1 MIDTNIVC
9 FGPTNSGKSTLA
21 GYLMSHQMSENEYEN
36 KINTFRMEY
45 GKDFQERRALSYF
58 VDTGKDEYKKQS
70 ESSTIGTSKRKH
82 ITGVNIDDDF
92 QCTLIDTPGTDKRWR
107 NSFQGIYMGDIG
119 IFIIEIS
126 TLLDLLDFVKGSY
139 EYEKYLNNLLAPVY
153 LWEKYGRLDQL
164 IIAISKM
171 DLCNYN
177 QYLLTRFT
185 KVLRSVPSLEDI
197 PIIPISINVKKHTD
211 INIFSETA
219 RFKNSQCLLS
229 AIKKVYE
236 KIDIIDESEQVRP
249 LLAVIDKSFKKT
261 SLLKESA
268 LRIKVID
275 GKIRLGDSVFIN
287 PVEHQDK
294 AVILKATVKSLLYEA
309 NRRPVR
315 ELSKNHI
322 GGIILSRMHAGRN
335 SISLKDIKLLNT
347 SMLRDTESRTAYGN
361 FLVFNIKEDNNSK
374 QIFEKPELNTDV
386 KLIWFGKIVFL
397 RILSVIKKLDQYQI
411 CLMNTREDYPQFC
424 FQKDSEGNIIH
435 KDYVL
440 QYREKFV
447 KAHLKVPIIL
457 TDENRKDVVI
467 YLRHNYSDLAYEDK
481 LAESHYFEKN
491 DQTILSVK
499 NINGIDLVKILFSG
513 NIDKSDILEVSV
525 KQV

>member
-21 GYLMSHQMSENEYEN
+21 GYLLSHHMSKIEYEN

-45 GKDFQERRALSYF
+45 GKEFQERNALSYF
-58 VDTGKDEYKKQS
+58 VDTSKDEHIKQPA
-70 ESSTIGTSKRKH
+70 SSTIGTSKRKH
-82 ITGVNIDDDF
+82 INGVTLDEDF

-119 IFIIEIS
+119 VFVIEIE
-126 TLLDLLDFVKGSY
+126 TLLKLLEFVKGSY
-139 EYEKYLNNLLAPVY
+139 SYEKYLNDLLSPVY

-171 DLCNYN
+171 DLCNYSG
-177 QYLLTRFT
+177 YLLTRFT
-185 KVLRSVPSLEDI
+185 KVLRGVPSLKDT
-197 PIIPISINVKKHTD
+197 PIIPIAINVKEHAD
-211 INIFSETA
+211 INIFSETTL
-219 RFKNSQCLLS
+219 FQDSQCLLS
-229 AIKKVYE
+229 AIKKAYE
-236 KIDIIDESEQVRP
+236 KIDVIDEPEQVRP
-249 LLAVIDKSFKKT
+249 FFAVIDKAFKKT
-261 SLLKESA
+261 SLLRESA
-268 LRIKVID
+268 LRVKVID

-287 PVEHQDK
+287 PVEYQDH
-294 AVILKATVKSLLYEA
+294 AVMLKGTVKSLLYEA
-309 NRRPVR
+309 NSRPVR

-322 GGIILSRMHAGRN
+322 GGIILSRMHAGRD

-347 SMLRDTESRTAYGN
+347 SMLRDTDTRIICGN
-361 FLVFNIKEDNNSK
+361 FLIFNVKEDNNSR
-374 QIFEKPELNTDV
+374 QLFEKPNLNTDI

-397 RILSVIKKLDQYQI
+397 RIISVTKKIEQYQL
-411 CLMNTREDYPQFC
+411 CLMNTKDDYPQFY
-424 FQKDSEGNIIH
+424 FQKDQDDNIIH

-440 QYREKFV
+440 QYEEKFV
-447 KAHLKVPIIL
+447 RAHLKLPIIL
-457 TDENRKDVVI
+457 TDENRKDTVI
-467 YLRHNYSDLAYEDK
+467 YLKHDYSSLTYENK
-481 LAESHYFEKN
+481 SAESHYFEKK